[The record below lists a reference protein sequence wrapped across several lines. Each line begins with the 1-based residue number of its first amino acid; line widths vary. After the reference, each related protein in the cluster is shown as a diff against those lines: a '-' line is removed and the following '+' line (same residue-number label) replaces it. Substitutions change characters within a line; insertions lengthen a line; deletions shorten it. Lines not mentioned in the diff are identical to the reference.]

1 MVGQFD
7 RANSLKQLGPAIGI
21 VVGPV
26 LATPLLA
33 WWGIEAVLL
42 VDLATFVIG
51 IAAVTMI
58 RFDDAPAVES
68 VSDDGSW
75 RDMWAWMLRLGRPL
89 LVLMAMAAMLN
100 FTLAF
105 INISV
110 LAAATT
116 LAGTAKAGLVL
127 GVGGVAMVVGSL
139 VSATKEIPDDRVGR
153 IAAGLTAIGVGLIAA
168 GSRPSAWVLSAGV
181 AVALGTVPMVMA
193 SMSSIYNERVPPQMQ
208 GRVFALRLGLSNV
221 LQPVGSL
228 LAGVTI
234 VHVAGPAVTEG
245 VLAGSVGR
253 ITGTGPSSGPAAVLL
268 VGGLAILAV
277 ALLMARRR
285 GMLDESAANCVDQAE
300 PAVLE
305 SAGASRVPG

>member
-153 IAAGLTAIGVGLIAA
+153 IAAG
-168 GSRPSAWVLSAGV
+168 SRPSAWVLSAGV